1 MKFPRKC
8 ADCDRLATGRVSF
21 EGRNLNVCDRCAKK
35 IRKLGG
41 IVPVSEVHQRM
52 KHDSIR
58 IPQEETE
65 TDIDLAVLS
74 DAEYEFDMEEKYT

>member
-21 EGRNLNVCDRCAKK
+21 EGRNLSVCDKCAKK

-41 IVPVSEVHQRM
+41 VVPVSEVHQRM

-58 IPQEETE
+58 IPQEEA
-65 TDIDLAVLS
+65 DIDLAVLN
-74 DAEYEFDMEEKYT
+74 DAEFDFDMEEKYT